1 MNQEVLFLISLE
13 GMSLLPQTVSSVTHL
28 LSMMGVSWHNSLLA
42 KILWYVM
49 QMGSKV
55 RNNSSSTLYD
65 NIKSRGAM
73 NTIITDG
80 GKYEIPKKVMD
91 LLRSLFIKQYESE
104 PYHQHQNK
112 AEQCYHVVKR
122 YS

>member
-55 RNNSSSTLYD
+55 RNNSSNTLYD

-80 GKYEIPKKVMD
+80 GNMKSQRK
-91 LLRSLFIKQYESE
+91 LWTFSGASSLSNMNQNHTINIKTKLNS
-104 PYHQHQNK
+104 
-112 AEQCYHVVKR
+112 AIML
-122 YS
+122 